1 MIDQAKDPRT
11 AVTEAHRA
19 LEQATALQQTALEQ
33 LAAARAEL
41 FEAPLLGGRQELPNE
56 EHAASYQATAA
67 MLRRRAKMQPAAH
80 QAESIARAEWFEKRA
95 AIKRTG
101 GVMPRDLRT
110 PGERL
115 GFVDGLRR
123 ALLLV
128 LEATEQLELED
139 VSTFVRR
146 LVDDDDHPLH
156 GEQTLAAAAL
166 ARDSVAE
173 LAGILLPLLEQ
184 LGLGYTEEGAPGFWP
199 APQPL
204 VEDLEPP
211 TPAPAAEQNNGA
223 APDVA

>member
-1 MIDQAKDPRT
+1 MIDQAKDPRA

-19 LEQATALQQTALEQ
+19 LEHATALQQTALEQ

-56 EHAASYQATAA
+56 EHADSYQATAA
-67 MLRRRAKMQPAAH
+67 MLRRRAKTQPAAH
-80 QAESIARAEWFEKRA
+80 QAESLARAEWFEKRA

-101 GVMPRDLRT
+101 GVMPRELRT

-128 LEATEQLELED
+128 LEATEQLELDD
-139 VSTFVRR
+139 VAIFVRR
-146 LVDDDDHPLH
+146 LVDDADHPLH
-156 GEQTLAAAAL
+156 GNQTMQAAAL
-166 ARDSVAE
+166 ARSTVAE
-173 LAGILLPLLEQ
+173 LGALLEPLLEQ
-184 LGLGYTEEGAPGFWP
+184 LGLGHTEDGAAGFWP

-204 VEDLEPP
+204 VEDLEE
-211 TPAPAAEQNNGA
+211 TPPAAAQNNGA
-223 APDVA
+223 ASDVA